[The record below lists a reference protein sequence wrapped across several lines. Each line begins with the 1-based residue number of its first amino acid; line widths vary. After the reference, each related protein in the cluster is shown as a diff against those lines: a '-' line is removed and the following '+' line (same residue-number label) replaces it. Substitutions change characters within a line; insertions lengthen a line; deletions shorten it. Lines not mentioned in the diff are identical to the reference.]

1 MDYFNHF
8 LAQKKTNT
16 MNQET
21 DYIPYEEEW
30 KKEISK
36 LPKAAIIE
44 IAAKIGKEKL
54 RLEKLVSELP
64 SYFV

>member
-1 MDYFNHF
+1 
-8 LAQKKTNT
+8 

-44 IAAKIGKEKL
+44 LAAKIGKEKL
-54 RLEKLVSELP
+54 RLEQVIKEQ
-64 SYFV
+64 YWAFFE